1 MGALLRL
8 LSRTT
13 PPASPAAGEVWYDA
27 PGARVRASDGLAGEP
42 LVVGPTGNLPAVA
55 AGRWHLIGTGFGNA
69 ASINLTNERLLAVP
83 FWPGRA
89 CELNAVA
96 LNVTLALV
104 GGVVRIGLYES
115 DGALPTNLVADYGT
129 VGVGLTGTQSATGLT
144 TAVRPALHFIALA
157 RQTGGLTLSVSGR
170 SSTDPLVSTS
180 TPTIAANPNA
190 YFIDGVGGALP
201 ASFGAPAGTD
211 QGPCFRIQLA

>member
-13 PPASPAAGEVWYDA
+13 APASPAAGELWYDS
-27 PGARVRASDGLAGEP
+27 PGARVRASDGAPGAP
-42 LVVGPTGNLPAVA
+42 LVVGPHGNVPVVA
-55 AGRWHLIGTGFGNA
+55 STRWHALPGFGNA
-69 ASINLTNERLLAVP
+69 ASINLTNERLYAVP

-89 CELNAVA
+89 CTLTGVA

-104 GGVVRIGLYES
+104 GGVVRAGLYES
-115 DGALPTNLVADYGT
+115 DGELPTSLVADYGT
-129 VGVGLTGTQSATGLT
+129 IGVGLTGIQSATGLT
-144 TAVRPALHFIALA
+144 TPVRPALHFLVLA

-170 SSTDPLVSTS
+170 SSTDPMVATA
-180 TPTIAANPNA
+180 TPVIASNPNA
-190 YFIDGVGGALP
+190 YYIDGISGALP

-211 QGPCFRIQLA
+211 QGPCFRIQLT